1 MVWHN
6 NILKQFKIVNPQTK
20 NEDIFYGAY
29 NTLLTSGKPLVC
41 FLVLFVLLLLFSSEK
56 SKFLESTDY
65 L

>member
-29 NTLLTSGKPLVC
+29 NTLLTELFLLREGYQVSLV
-41 FLVLFVLLLLFSSEK
+41 V
-56 SKFLESTDY
+56 
-65 L
+65 